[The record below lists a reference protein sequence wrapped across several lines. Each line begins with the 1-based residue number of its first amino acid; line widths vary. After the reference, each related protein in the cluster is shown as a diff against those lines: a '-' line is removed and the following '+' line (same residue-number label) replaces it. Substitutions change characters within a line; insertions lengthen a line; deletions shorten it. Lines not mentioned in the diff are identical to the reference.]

1 MAKETPVKPGIN
13 ASRKL
18 IQSQKYEEACRQLQE
33 LLKNDPQDEGA
44 LELLGMVNY
53 FLKRMELARDCFE
66 RLTQLNPSLTKAW
79 VNLGAVLNCLGEH
92 KKSTEVLRRALQ
104 KDRKCAEA
112 YYNMGIAQRAMHM
125 NTMAI
130 SAYREALKLAPEMVD
145 ANINLGNIYLDMK
158 NVGLALQCFQAA
170 LRHHPESQKAKRCLE
185 TAQSMQKLNR
195 TEASPFGRLVDIAE
209 LASQKDVSHGRELN
223 PEDRLAERDIVQ
235 KQTKVL
241 RTCAKDSIA
250 QLETSLAQLLHRMK
264 IAILRKDERLDSSAM
279 LEQLANS
286 RAELSNSHE
295 TLRDASSQLRKCMQ
309 SSSSAGAIHIPG
321 NP

>member
-1 MAKETPVKPGIN
+1 MAKEMPVKPGIN
-13 ASRKL
+13 ASRKM
-18 IQSQKYEEACRQLQE
+18 IQLQKYEEACRQLQE
-33 LLKNDPQDEGA
+33 LLKDDPKDEDA
-44 LELLGMVNY
+44 LELLGMANF
-53 FLKRMELARDCFE
+53 FLKRMEPARDYFE

-79 VNLGAVLNCLGEH
+79 VNLGAILNCLGEH

-145 ANINLGNIYLDMK
+145 AHINLGNIYLDMK

-170 LRHHPESQKAKRCLE
+170 LRHHPESRKAKKCLE

-209 LASQKDVSHGRELN
+209 LASQKEVSHGRQLSQA
-223 PEDRLAERDIVQ
+223 DRLAERDIVQ
-235 KQTKVL
+235 KQTKVA
-241 RTCAKDSIA
+241 RTCAKESIS
-250 QLETSLAQLLHRMK
+250 QLETSLPQLLHRIK

-279 LEQLANS
+279 LEQLTNS
-286 RAELSNSHE
+286 SGELSRSYE
-295 TLRDASSQLRKCMQ
+295 TLREASSALRKCMHN
-309 SSSSAGAIHIPG
+309 A
-321 NP
+321 